1 MAILTLTQ
9 AKAHLRITDAAS
21 DADLNLKIEAAE
33 RAAVEYLG
41 CDLYEEDYELAE
53 AIAAVPAELA
63 AAKAVYD
70 ASYAAALLIAD
81 AELSAMEQEYAA
93 TVYARA
99 VYAAT
104 RTRQG
109 VVMNDTIRAGILL
122 ILGWLFE
129 VREDGESMPRAAR
142 DLLHAYRCYA

>member
-1 MAILTLTQ
+1 MSILTLAQ
-9 AKAHLRITDAAS
+9 AKAHLRIDGSAS
-21 DADLNLKIEAAE
+21 DADLSLKIEAAE

-93 TVYARA
+93 TVYSRA
-99 VYAAT
+99 IFKAV

-109 VVMNDTIRAGILL
+109 VVINDTIRAAILL